1 MDLLVWGEL
10 TLFVVL
16 LGFSAFFSSSETALF
31 SISNVQL
38 EQLRRDGH
46 PRATLIGRM
55 LSEPRRLIITILI
68 GNELVNVAASVISAV
83 VIIKL
88 FGADKKFINLL
99 VMVPVL
105 LLVGE
110 ITPKTFAVRHNIAF
124 ANVQCGPIEAFARM
138 ITPLRWLVRLI
149 AEWFITLIVGRERS
163 QGNII
168 TADLLRTLAHEA
180 VGEGTLDRIEA
191 QFIDHIFDFGNKT
204 VEDVMTPRSDILFL
218 PVESTLSDVVVELR
232 RTWRTRIPIYRD
244 DRDHIIGVLHA
255 RDLLGGDLEA
265 ETRRPDAVER
275 LCREAYFVPETK
287 LAAELFHNFRKRKLS
302 VALVVDEYGGVT
314 GLVTMEDLLECI
326 FGDIH
331 SPSDKPRELRVRD
344 LGDGRFT
351 TDGIVQVA
359 AFNQETGSS
368 LPTEH
373 AETLGGLLLHHCGE
387 LPPEGAELSVGGLS
401 FTIDEVMDNRV
412 KTVIWRREGA
422 SDTGG
427 EDTSVPEPGNSA
439 AVGGKDGVRS
449 PPHRRCDEEERRP

>member
-46 PRATLIGRM
+46 PRITLIERM

-138 ITPLRWLVRLI
+138 ITPLRWLVRLVS
-149 AEWFITLIVGRERS
+149 EWFITLIVGRERS
-163 QGNII
+163 QPP
-168 TADLLRTLAHEA
+168 TES
-180 VGEGTLDRIEA
+180 
-191 QFIDHIFDFGNKT
+191 F
-204 VEDVMTPRSDILFL
+204 RSRR
-218 PVESTLSDVVVELR
+218 STKR
-232 RTWRTRIPIYRD
+232 R
-244 DRDHIIGVLHA
+244 
-255 RDLLGGDLEA
+255 
-265 ETRRPDAVER
+265 
-275 LCREAYFVPETK
+275 
-287 LAAELFHNFRKRKLS
+287 AA
-302 VALVVDEYGGVT
+302 
-314 GLVTMEDLLECI
+314 
-326 FGDIH
+326 
-331 SPSDKPRELRVRD
+331 
-344 LGDGRFT
+344 
-351 TDGIVQVA
+351 
-359 AFNQETGSS
+359 SS

-412 KTVIWRREGA
+412 KTVIWRREW
-422 SDTGG
+422 
-427 EDTSVPEPGNSA
+427 
-439 AVGGKDGVRS
+439 
-449 PPHRRCDEEERRP
+449 CRPCAYVCARAR